1 MSDSTADT
9 ILEKILKN
17 QTVHSDE
24 FSDIQYDNMQ
34 FLSKLSLVDE
44 WSDLEKKI
52 QYQMVR
58 NLYNEILSLI
68 TLNKAGINWNSYSDA
83 DTVINTRTNE
93 LLNICFRSLSDA
105 LLRIKMVDGA
115 IRRYHE
121 MLLYTFFNQ
130 STANLDKNVPFS
142 LLYLERI
149 NRMDGLNP
157 EKIGV

>member
-44 WSDLEKKI
+44 WSDVEKKM
-52 QYQMVR
+52 QYQMIR
-58 NLYNEILSLI
+58 NLYNEIFSLL
-68 TLNKAGINWNSYSDA
+68 TLNKAGIDWNSYSDA
-83 DTVINTRTNE
+83 DTVINKKTNE
-93 LLNICFRSLSDA
+93 LLNICFHSLSDA

-149 NRMDGLNP
+149 NRMDGLTP